1 MSRIGTAALAM
12 ALAAIALLFLVP
24 APASAEWTGSATL
37 EDGPLRVDGMERF
50 EVTVTNTGT
59 EPMEVTAVSATVM
72 WPHATYYQVFEGSAV
87 VQPGESKTFAS
98 EPTRMPTTDPRTYPA
113 SIAVTARGADGAEV
127 EKQFSGTV
135 DLYVF
140 SIDVAGIPEEILVPL
155 ALAGAVLLVTLLLFR
170 FERVPGW
177 PPFRSVPRW
186 RRRS

>member
-1 MSRIGTAALAM
+1 MSAFLLLA
-12 ALAAIALLFLVP
+12 VP
-24 APASAEWTGSATL
+24 APASADWQGSATL
-37 EDGPLRVDGMERF
+37 EDGPFRVDGMERF

-98 EPTRMPTTDPRTYPA
+98 EPTRMPTTDPRAYPV
-113 SIAVTARGADGAEV
+113 SITVTAHGADGAEV

-135 DLYVF
+135 ELYVF
-140 SIDVAGIPEEILVPL
+140 SIDVAGIPEEVLVPL
-155 ALAGAVLLVTLLLFR
+155 ALAGAVLLITLLLFR
-170 FERVPGW
+170 FERAPGW